1 MTELEKQ
8 HLYQSYSEY
17 AAEVSTPSALMRVQ
31 EVEEIRLEN
40 DMGFDEV
47 ESICIA
53 ILDSEFMRYPE
64 DVLERV
70 LGDYL
75 NELQVRIQEERV

>member
-17 AAEVSTPSALMRVQ
+17 VREASAPSALMRVQ

>member
-17 AAEVSTPSALMRVQ
+17 AIEVSTPSALMRVQ

-75 NELQVRIQEERV
+75 SELQVRIQEERV